1 MEKSLIRKMLIL
13 ISGIMISSLLFFIVI
28 SLTYDTFYRQT
39 LIKDNSRIA
48 SNWTSS
54 IDNRLNTVY
63 EHIFDV
69 ANIIFRKNEIRS
81 GSPEIDYVSRNSLL
95 DVLESKIM
103 SSPDITAIFVT
114 DTENELFLYHNSPV
128 ISGIENNNLKFFLRD
143 YSFSNNYSVRN
154 KQWKTV
160 RIMDSAYY
168 YNAMKLG
175 KYVIGAVSG
184 FDLYDL
190 SANEELS
197 DGVELYIDA
206 GDEIYPIQGHDDLT
220 GYIDRNKSESY
231 FAGGYVIVPTA
242 QKNADAVTYLV
253 SKTENIGQLWRL
265 SSFFMI
271 ADSAVCVILAVIL
284 IYNTNRR
291 IKEPIRDLIDANRRL
306 SEGNFEYKL
315 DVLQAGSAEFEGL
328 YGSFNEMSDRIKD
341 LTIEQYDSEIKRQQN
356 QLKMLR
362 AQVKPHTFLNA
373 INTINNLTYTGSGE
387 DIRQYISAFASFT
400 RYMLYKAKDWT
411 VVEDEIKNINSYVKM
426 QQIRFPESIEIIYD
440 IDPEIYSEQI
450 PYLTLFSLVQNSF
463 KHAMTLE
470 NKAYI
475 DIRGEYYEEEG
486 FKGFRLI
493 EEDNGPGFSE
503 AALQKLATAEEDD
516 PVTKEHLGLTNVR
529 YSLNLIY
536 RRDDLLRIS
545 NKKEGGAHIELLIPE
560 QEAEDETVD
569 L

>member
-1 MEKSLIRKMLIL
+1 MEKSLIRKMLLL
-13 ISGIMISSLLFFIVI
+13 ISGIMISSLLFFAAV

-39 LIKDNSRIA
+39 LIKDNSRVA

-54 IDNRLNTVY
+54 IDNRLNAAY

-69 ANIIFRKNEIRS
+69 ANIIYRKIEIRS
-81 GSPEIDYVSRNSLL
+81 GSAQIDYVGRNDLI

-103 SSPDITAIFVT
+103 ASSDISAIFVT
-114 DTENELFLYHNSPV
+114 DTESEIFLYFNSPV
-128 ISGIENNNLKFFLRD
+128 ISILENNNLKFFLRD
-143 YSFSNNYSVRN
+143 YSVSNSYSVRN
-154 KQWKTV
+154 RQWKTV
-160 RIMDSAYY
+160 KINEDAYY

-175 KYVIGAVSG
+175 KYVIGAVSS
-184 FDLYDL
+184 FDLYGLPDH
-190 SANEELS
+190 A
-197 DGVELYIDA
+197 DGVYVYIDDKD
-206 GDEIYPIQGHDDLT
+206 GIYPVRGDRDL
-220 GYIDRNKSESY
+220 ISLLDRDKGESY
-231 FAGGYVIVPTA
+231 FDGGYVIIRSV
-242 QKNADAVTYLV
+242 QNNADATTYLV
-253 SKTENIGQLWRL
+253 ARTEGIGRIWRMA
-265 SSFFMI
+265 SFFLV
-271 ADSAVCVILAVIL
+271 ADSAVCVILAMIL
-284 IYNTNRR
+284 IYNTNHRV
-291 IKEPIRDLIDANRRL
+291 KEPIRDLIDANRRL

-315 DVLQAGSAEFEGL
+315 DVSKAGSSEFEGL

-411 VVEDEIKNINSYVKM
+411 IVEDEIRNINSYAKM

-470 NKAYI
+470 DKAYI
-475 DIRGEYYEEEG
+475 NISGEYYEEEG

-503 AALQKLATAEEDD
+503 EALKKLATAEEDD
-516 PVTKEHLGLTNVR
+516 PFTKEHLGLTNVR

-536 RRDDLLRIS
+536 RRNDLLRIS

-560 QEAEDETVD
+560 QEVGDETAD